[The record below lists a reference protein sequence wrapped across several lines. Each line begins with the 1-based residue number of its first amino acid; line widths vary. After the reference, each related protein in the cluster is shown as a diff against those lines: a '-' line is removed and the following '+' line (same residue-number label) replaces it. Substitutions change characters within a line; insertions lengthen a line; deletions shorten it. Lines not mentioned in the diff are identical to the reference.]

1 MDAPAVTIALPKRKL
16 PWWTWIAG
24 LFLLQ
29 ASSLVSAYFEIDNGT
44 LAIYLPTAFG
54 IVLVNWWGPWRV
66 IPLVYVS
73 AVLGSSY
80 WNLKEIEL
88 WFLFPIPEV
97 FMVFLSWFLF
107 THKAQGKFWLPNI
120 RSLLLFLTL
129 GLILPIIPELLL
141 LQGIFVVTGQSPTD
155 NFWFYLARSF
165 AGEFTSSFGI
175 STILLFYFSPIME
188 RAGLTLHNY
197 KISIKRIG
205 LTHWQWAE
213 VILIATFLF
222 VSVFTIEFKQF
233 WYFFGVFSLFA
244 AIRGGFGIAILVN
257 FYIYLITYILPS
269 LLPLF
274 GYANFKTDRDIVYIF
289 LGLGML
295 YVFAA
300 ITGRVVTDLQG
311 IEKKLR
317 GQFKALETA
326 NNELDRF
333 VYSVSHDL
341 SAPLKSILGLVNIGP
356 HDVTDV
362 KSLQYFTRIK
372 GSVIKMETFIGEILD
387 YSRSKR
393 LEIVHE
399 PVNLKSLCAKI
410 LDNLKFIEGFEA
422 IRIDM
427 TGIEQPEI
435 TTDQMRL
442 KIILNNLLS
451 NAIQYQK
458 VGVNNEPYINISS
471 KKENSSLVIAIEDN
485 GEGIQPDFLEKIF
498 DMFYRGTEKSKG
510 SGLGLYIAKEAAEK
524 INAVLQ
530 IHSTYGVGTSCKL
543 ILPHYFLNKQK

>member
-1 MDAPAVTIALPKRKL
+1 MDSPALTTALTERRL

-66 IPLVYVS
+66 IPLVYLS
-73 AVLGSSY
+73 AVLGSYY
-80 WNLKEIEL
+80 WNLKEVEL

-107 THKAQGKFWLPNI
+107 TNKAQGKYWLPNV

-129 GLILPIIPELLL
+129 GLILPILPELLL
-141 LQGIFVVTGQSPTD
+141 LQGIFVVTGQSPPD

-165 AGEFTSSFGI
+165 VGEFTSTFGI
-175 STILLFYFSPIME
+175 STILLYYFTPIME
-188 RAGLTLHNY
+188 RAGLTLHNN
-197 KISIKRIG
+197 KISVKRIG

-233 WYFFGVFSLFA
+233 WYFFGIFSLFA

-274 GYANFKTDRDIVYIF
+274 GQTNFKTDRDIIYIF

-300 ITGRVVTDLQG
+300 ITGRVFTDLQG

-317 GQFKALETA
+317 GQFKELETA

-341 SAPLKSILGLVNIGP
+341 SAPLKSILGLVNVGKT
-356 HDVTDV
+356 DVTDS

-372 GSVIKMETFIGEILD
+372 GSVIKMEAFIGELLD

-393 LEIVHE
+393 YELKDELIQIPELVSEIQ
-399 PVNLKSLCAKI
+399 
-410 LDNLKFIEGFEA
+410 DNLKFI
-422 IRIDM
+422 D
-427 TGIEQPEI
+427 GIQSIQFDFSDLKLPEI
-435 TTDQMRL
+435 VTDRVRL
-442 KIILNNLLS
+442 KIILNNLIS

-458 VGVNNEPYINISS
+458 TEPDHQPFIKIASQKEGNNFALS
-471 KKENSSLVIAIEDN
+471 IEDN
-485 GEGIQPDFLEKIF
+485 GEGIKPDILERIF
-498 DMFYRGTEKSKG
+498 EMFYRGNEKSKG
-510 SGLGLYIAKEAAEK
+510 SGLGLYITKEAAEK
-524 INAVLQ
+524 IQATLQ
-530 IHSTYGVGTSCKL
+530 VRSTFGVGTTSSL
-543 ILPHYFLNKQK
+543 IFQGYFLKQPK